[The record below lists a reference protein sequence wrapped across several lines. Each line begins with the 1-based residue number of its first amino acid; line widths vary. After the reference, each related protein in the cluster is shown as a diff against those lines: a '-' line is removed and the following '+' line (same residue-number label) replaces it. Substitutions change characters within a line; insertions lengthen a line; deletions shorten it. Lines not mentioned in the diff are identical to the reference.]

1 MKRHSVTTLV
11 NQSLDKAIALHGP
24 MRGFHEAYAVILE
37 ELDEVWEEVKR
48 IKSNADPVTDDMVKE
63 LTHVAAM
70 AMRALVDLCP
80 DKETAEDTSGLWS

>member
-1 MKRHSVTTLV
+1 MKRHTATEMV
-11 NQSLDKAIALHGP
+11 NRSLDKAIALHKP

-37 ELDEVWEEVKR
+37 ELDEVWDEVKR
-48 IKSNADPVTDDMVKE
+48 IKSSADPVTPEMVKE

-80 DKETAEDTSGLWS
+80 DPESTDQEQPS

>member
-1 MKRHSVTTLV
+1 MNRNVVTALV
-11 NQSLDKAIALHGP
+11 NRSLDKAIALHGP

-48 IKSNADPVTDDMVKE
+48 ITSSSDPVTPEMVKE

-70 AMRALVDLCP
+70 AMRALHDLCP
-80 DKETAEDTSGLWS
+80 DSGDAS

>member
-1 MKRHSVTTLV
+1 MKRYAALV
-11 NQSLDKAIALHGP
+11 LVEHSLDKAIALHGP

-48 IKSNADPVTDDMVKE
+48 IKSSSDPVTPEMVKE

-80 DKETAEDTSGLWS
+80 DAEGQSTS